1 MPDKSNNPFRFWEEL
16 KRRKVVRVITV
27 YAAATFVILELVSII
42 VEPLRLPEW
51 TLPFVIVLLSIGFI
65 ISVILSWVYD
75 ITPEGVQKTNSVIV
89 KTQNEKPEKASG
101 INGWK
106 IATYISA
113 IVIITLLVFNII
125 NRKGIVD
132 IDNLEKTI
140 AILPFET
147 LGQEDTITSLHD
159 AIPIAL
165 ILELQN
171 INGFKV
177 RPRGSSL
184 KYKDTDLNS
193 REIGEQLNANFLLK
207 GYVQQQARNALIDIV
222 FIKAATEEVIWNESF
237 EMEIKDIFK
246 VRREISKRVATS
258 LKNSFIPEEKN
269 LTENPDASMAFLTG
283 LSYLW
288 RDETHTNFLQSI
300 VYFEKAVQLDP
311 NFIQAYAQISEAHS
325 VIYHFHYDRSEV
337 RLQAARKAIETAKEI
352 NPKNPEL
359 IFAEGIYSYVTLDYE
374 TALRKFRSVEGQV
387 FNNVYLNFYI
397 GCLYRRQMNLDK
409 AIEYYLEAVEA
420 DPRNSTFQLE
430 LGETNMLL
438 RNYIE
443 AERYF
448 NKYILLGGNFDNSIV
463 NNIYLYLLWDKGNI
477 RSREA
482 YKEIETLQG
491 NRYTPK
497 LTNHHVWI
505 EMIDRKYDA
514 ALIALSTENSNSLDH
529 QFIYKP
535 RSLYYAEIYR
545 EQNNIELA
553 RAYYDSARIHL
564 EEQIA
569 VNPEDERYYSTLGI
583 VYAGL
588 DRKKEAI
595 ERGLTAISLM
605 PLEKD
610 FYRAIFRLE
619 DLARIY
625 TMVGEYDLAL
635 EQIGQLLSIPSLMSI
650 NLLKKDPVWEPLWNL
665 PEFKQL
671 IEKYSDN

>member
-1 MPDKSNNPFRFWEEL
+1 MPNKSNNPFQFWEEL

-125 NRKGIVD
+125 NRKGLVD

-207 GYVQQQARNALIDIV
+207 GYVQEQAGYAMIDIV
-222 FIKAATEEVIWNESF
+222 FIKATTEEVIWNESY
-237 EMEIKDIFK
+237 EMEIEDIFQ
-246 VRREISKRVATS
+246 VRREISKQVATS

-269 LTENPDASMAFLTG
+269 LTENPDAYLAFLTG
-283 LSYLW
+283 LKYYW
-288 RDETHTNFLQSI
+288 ENETESDFLQVI
-300 VYFEKAVQLDP
+300 RYCEKAVQIDP
-311 NFIQAYAQISEAHS
+311 TFIQAYALISKAHS
-325 VIYHFHYDRSEV
+325 WIYHFHYDRSEA
-337 RLQAARKAIETAKEI
+337 RLDAARKAIDTANEI
-352 NPKNPEL
+352 DPENPEL
-359 IFAEGIYSYVTLDYE
+359 IFAEGAYSYVTHDYG
-374 TALRKFRSVEGQV
+374 TALRNYRSVEGQV
-387 FNNVYLNFYI
+387 LDNEELNMLF
-397 GCLYRRQMNLDK
+397 GSLYRRQMKLDK
-409 AIEYYLEAVEA
+409 AVEYYLKAAKA

-430 LGETNMLL
+430 LGETYMLL
-438 RNYIE
+438 RNYMD
-443 AERYF
+443 AERCF
-448 NKYILLGGNFDNSIV
+448 NQYLLLGGNFDNSIV
-463 NNIYLYLLWDKGNI
+463 NNIYLYLLWEHGNVK
-477 RSREA
+477 SRQALMERHA
-482 YKEIETLQG
+482 ILGEKSDMSLTHQAVRIELVDREYDDALTILHSERKNVLDNQFS
-491 NRYTPK
+491 YYPK
-497 LTNHHVWI
+497 
-505 EMIDRKYDA
+505 
-514 ALIALSTENSNSLDH
+514 
-529 QFIYKP
+529 
-535 RSLYYAEIYR
+535 SLYFAEIYR
-545 EQNNIELA
+545 LQNKMDLA
-553 RAYYDSARIHL
+553 NPYFDSARIHL
-564 EEQIA
+564 ETQID
-569 VNPEDERYYSTLGI
+569 VSPSDSRYHSSLGMA
-583 VYAGL
+583 YAGL
-588 DRKKEAI
+588 GRKKEAI